1 MRYQLSPN
9 NTLLLR
15 GPSSATLVSG
25 RATILGGPLP
35 PYQKRIVSKL
45 RQLPFETETN
55 AELEVVLGKS
65 GEIFQL
71 EGSTIPGSWGLAAS
85 ALEKMQAGRV
95 IILGPADV
103 GKSTL
108 CVYLVN
114 KLKQGSRKL
123 RVVDADIGQTD
134 LGPATTIARAS
145 PVQFIASLT
154 ELEPDALLFIGHTSP
169 GYVERKL
176 IDGIK
181 RLSANSEESLTIINT
196 DGWITEPGAIRF
208 KIRLITELNPTLLLG
223 LGFGDELQPILGSV
237 DAPTLM
243 AEPAKA
249 VLTRSRAE
257 RRNIRENGY
266 RRFLD
271 RGVRSV
277 VPLEKVHFSYPKH
290 FPPLNATNRLALHN
304 LIVGIL
310 NDAGYLM
317 QIGILLDVDRDSVH
331 LYSRQADDIH
341 RIELGCIKLTTSGRE
356 IGFL

>member
-1 MRYQLSPN
+1 L
-9 NTLLLR
+9 
-15 GPSSATLVSG
+15 
-25 RATILGGPLP
+25 PL
-35 PYQKRIVSKL
+35 YQKRIVTKQ
-45 RQLPFETETN
+45 RRLPFETETN

-65 GEIFQL
+65 GEIFHI
-71 EGSTIPGSWGLAAS
+71 EGSTIPDSWNLAAS
-85 ALEKMQAGRV
+85 ALEKMEMGRV
-95 IILGPADV
+95 IILGPTDV

-114 KLKQGSRKL
+114 KLKQEPRKL

-134 LGPATTIARAS
+134 LGPPTTIARAS
-145 PVQFIASLT
+145 PAQFIASLT
-154 ELEPDALLFIGHTSP
+154 ELEPDARLFIGHTSP

-181 RLSANSEESLTIINT
+181 RLSANGEESLTIINT
-196 DGWITEPGAIRF
+196 DGWISEPGAVRF
-208 KIRLITELNPTLLLG
+208 KIRLINELNPTLLLG
-223 LGFGDELQPILGSV
+223 LAFGDELEPILGSV
-237 DAPTLM
+237 SAPQIM

-277 VPLEKVHFSYPKH
+277 VPLEKVRVFCPRYV
-290 FPPLNATNRLALHN
+290 PPINATNRLALHN
-304 LIVGIL
+304 LIIGIL
-310 NDAGYLM
+310 NEDGYLM
-317 QIGILLDVDRDSVH
+317 QIGVLLDVDRDSAH
-331 LYSRQADDIH
+331 IYSRQADEFN
-341 RIELGCIKLTTSGRE
+341 RIELGYIRLTTSGRE

>member
-1 MRYQLSPN
+1 M
-9 NTLLLR
+9 
-15 GPSSATLVSG
+15 
-25 RATILGGPLP
+25 PL
-35 PYQKRIVSKL
+35 YQKRIVTKQ
-45 RQLPFETETN
+45 RRLPFETETN

-65 GEIFQL
+65 GEIFHI
-71 EGSTIPGSWGLAAS
+71 EGSTIPDSWNLAAS
-85 ALEKMQAGRV
+85 TLEKMQMGRV
-95 IILGPADV
+95 IILGPTDV

-114 KLKQGSRKL
+114 KLKQEPRKL

-134 LGPATTIARAS
+134 LGPPTTIARAS
-145 PVQFIASLT
+145 PAQFIASLT
-154 ELEPDALLFIGHTSP
+154 ELEPDARLFIGHTSP

-181 RLSANSEESLTIINT
+181 RLSANGEESLTIINT
-196 DGWITEPGAIRF
+196 DGWISEPGAVRF
-208 KIRLITELNPTLLLG
+208 KIRLINELNPTLLLG
-223 LGFGDELQPILGSV
+223 LAFGDELEPILGSV
-237 DAPTLM
+237 SAPQIM

-277 VPLEKVHFSYPKH
+277 VPLEKVRVFCPRYV
-290 FPPLNATNRLALHN
+290 PPINATNRLALHN
-304 LIVGIL
+304 LIIGIL
-310 NDAGYLM
+310 NEDGYLM
-317 QIGILLDVDRDSVH
+317 QIGVLLDVDRDSAH
-331 LYSRQADDIH
+331 IYSRQADEFN
-341 RIELGCIKLTTSGRE
+341 RIELGYIRLTTSGRE